1 MAKIPVSVVRE
12 LLSHASPNAPA
23 SLRAWTHPPTFG
35 ESVGAYNVLARLA
48 AAGITPEALYSA
60 GLCLQSEGYGAA
72 RRCTAGA
79 DKPLDD
85 GEGRRAR
92 YKSAGHTRGVEY
104 AVSKESCPSGLRP
117 VLVRAGWSAG
127 QLAAWHASLQQA
139 VATATGDTIE
149 VPPVVSGDGTALG
162 APRSPQSPRSPRASG
177 PFGRFMDLRT
187 LLGGVITD
195 MVGIL
200 EGADDP
206 EATRPAVQ
214 ALTTWALAAPVSTL
228 DGVTADAFDTTTIR
242 QGSPVVFVD
251 GSPALRVAG
260 FKLKAAKIAEM
271 PLPWR
276 VQSIA
281 EGVATLDHG
290 VTAKLA
296 DLRRYVAPKPV
307 EATPAA
313 AWKPTAD
320 ALATYDGAECLVEG
334 ISADGEVASI
344 ITAEGE
350 TIMVAVESLTAPQA

>member
-35 ESVGAYNVLARLA
+35 ESVGAYNTLARLA

-228 DGVTADAFDTTTIR
+228 DGVTADSFDTSTIR
-242 QGSPVVFVD
+242 VGSPVVFVD

-290 VTAKLA
+290 VTAKLP
-296 DLRRYVAPKPV
+296 DLRRYVAPRPV

-320 ALATYDGAECLVEG
+320 ALATYDGAECLVSS
-334 ISADGEVASI
+334 ISEDGEVASI
-344 ITAEGE
+344 ITSDGE
-350 TIMVAVESLTAPQA
+350 SIDVAVESLSAPQA